1 MAETE
6 EEKQQQK
13 LLKALDKKNGP
24 TVQSKEL
31 QKIIIYMA
39 SARVYESGISLS
51 ESDREKALIQEYRIL
66 VKIFFGRI
74 GEIENRSPMKEHLKE
89 FFEEKFF
96 TEEFHPRDYTEEQL
110 LRVSGSYPK
119 KVEYLTGATLK
130 RRSEDIRREVN

>member
-51 ESDREKALIQEYRIL
+51 ESDREKA
-66 VKIFFGRI
+66 
-74 GEIENRSPMKEHLKE
+74 
-89 FFEEKFF
+89 
-96 TEEFHPRDYTEEQL
+96 
-110 LRVSGSYPK
+110 
-119 KVEYLTGATLK
+119 
-130 RRSEDIRREVN
+130 